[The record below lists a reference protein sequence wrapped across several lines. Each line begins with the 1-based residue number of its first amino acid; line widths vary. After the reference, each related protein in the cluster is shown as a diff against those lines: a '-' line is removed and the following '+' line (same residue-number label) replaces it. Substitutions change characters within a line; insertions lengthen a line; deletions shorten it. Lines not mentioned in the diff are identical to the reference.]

1 MRRCAGAPF
10 AELQLREVLRVAAN
24 LTIRPVHPHPEPARR
39 SLLVVVPAHGGQVL
53 VSP

>member
-1 MRRCAGAPF
+1 MDLPPGPRAPAAWQTVAWMARPGAFLAG
-10 AELQLREVLRVAAN
+10 
-24 LTIRPVHPHPEPARR
+24 VHKPAQR